1 MATPV
6 PSRPVVRFGNFEVD
20 LEAGELRQKG
30 TQIKIQDQPLR
41 ILGAL
46 LERPG
51 EVVTREQLSERLWPS
66 DTFVDFEHSLNSA
79 IKKLR
84 QALQDDPDRPVFIET
99 LPKRGYRFI
108 APMRVLAEAAEAS
121 LGVEEL
127 EGRDGGN
134 AGVEPLKTQT
144 RTFGIAW
151 VIGIVAVLGVLIAVA
166 TTYLT
171 SRRAPIGSVASTGK
185 IMLAVLP
192 FENYS
197 AEAEQEYLADGLTEE
212 MITQLGSMDPERLGI
227 IARTSAMKYKGAR
240 VGVDQIGKELG
251 VAYVLE
257 GSIRTEADRVRV
269 TAQLIRVRDQTHL
282 WARSYERSR
291 GGILTMQQEVAN
303 AIANEIQ
310 VELTPQYQQRVATL
324 QFADPRAHEAYA
336 RGRFFWNKRTDAD
349 LATSIQYFEEV
360 LRYEPRYALAYSGLA
375 DAYFYRSYAW
385 GSLKPREGMPKAK
398 AAATKA
404 LELDPNLAEA
414 HTSMAL
420 VKLFYEWDWPA
431 AEAEFKRAIELNP
444 NYPTAHHGY
453 AVLLMTVYGRKDEA
467 IEEANRALELDPL
480 SIPLNNIVALLLS
493 DAGRSDETIERAGKL
508 HELNP
513 KMAEPYG
520 YMSSAYEA
528 KGSFNQAVEASLKAH
543 ELAGTSAQSLA
554 RVREAY
560 AKSGIAGY
568 RRSDAEM
575 TLEQAQQQPPQTV
588 LGQLALASAYAQ
600 VGNDSATLDILEK
613 IADERS
619 GMAVWTKLGYSR
631 FETIRSNPR
640 FQALLRRIGLPQ

>member
-420 VKLFYEWDWPA
+420 VKLFYDWDWA
-431 AEAEFKRAIELNP
+431 GAEAEFKQAIELNP

-493 DAGRSDETIERAGKL
+493 DAGRNDETIERAGKL

>member
-420 VKLFYEWDWPA
+420 VKLFYDWDWA
-431 AEAEFKRAIELNP
+431 GAEAEFKQAIELNP